1 MVRLIRASLAS
12 SGSLVK
18 LRFTSLSRLAKKLI
32 LMMIFVLG
40 LSSSWGQETPRCSKK
55 KKKEAWEGR
64 KNDLWEQEN

>member
-1 MVRLIRASLAS
+1 MARLVRASLAS

-18 LRFTSLSRLAKKLI
+18 LHFTTLSRQAKKLI

-40 LSSSWGQETPRCSKK
+40 LSSSRGQETPRCS

-64 KNDLWEQEN
+64 KNDVWE